1 MAVLD
6 EIRDW
11 WDEDAA
17 TYDNAPGHRPRT
29 AAEWAAWSAALAR
42 LLPPRPARVLDCGA
56 GTGFLSLI
64 AARLGYRVTAIDLSA
79 QMLDR
84 LRAAATTAGLGIE
97 TVQGSADRVPAGHFD
112 AVMERH
118 LVWTLPDPGAV
129 LQVWR
134 GAVGSNGRLVLVG
147 GLWGSADPVERW
159 RAQMREWF
167 RRWQGRPANHHGE
180 YPAEVRA
187 VLPLAAGTH
196 PSVLAELVETAGWR
210 APRLERLR
218 DVEWA
223 TTLAL
228 SPLERLLGV
237 SPRFAIVADA
247 GAENGIEQ
255 PGKAGVEVLP
265 S

>member
-6 EIRDW
+6 EIRGW
-11 WDEDAA
+11 WDDDAA

-42 LLPPRPARVLDCGA
+42 LLPPLPARVLDCGA

-64 AARLGYRVTAIDLSA
+64 AARLGYQVTAIDLSA

-84 LRAAATTAGLGIE
+84 MRGAAATAGLRIE
-97 TVQGSADRVPAGHFD
+97 TVEGPADQVPAGHFE

-118 LVWTLPDPGAV
+118 LLWTLTDPGAV
-129 LQVWR
+129 LRVWR
-134 GAVGSNGRLVLVG
+134 GAVGSGGRLVLVE
-147 GLWGSADPVERW
+147 GLWGSADLVERW
-159 RAQMREWF
+159 RAQLREWF
-167 RRWQGRPANHHGE
+167 RQWQGRPANHHGE
-180 YPAEVRA
+180 YPADVRA
-187 VLPLAAGTH
+187 ELPLAGGTH
-196 PSVLAELVETAGWR
+196 PSILAELVATAGWR

-223 TTLAL
+223 MTLAL

-247 GAENGIEQ
+247 GMENGIEQ
-255 PGKAGVEVLP
+255 PGEPGVEVLTP
-265 S
+265 

>member
-11 WDEDAA
+11 WDDDAA
-17 TYDNAPGHRPRT
+17 TYDDAPGHRPRT

-42 LLPPRPARVLDCGA
+42 LLPPLPARVLDCGA

-64 AARLGYRVTAIDLSA
+64 AARLGYQVTAIDLSV

-84 LRAAATTAGLGIE
+84 LRAAATTARLDIE
-97 TVQGSADRVPAGHFD
+97 TVEGPADQVPAGQFE

-129 LQVWR
+129 LRVWR
-134 GAVGSNGRLVLVG
+134 SAVGSSGRLVLVG
-147 GLWGSADPVERW
+147 GLWGSADRVERR
-159 RAQMREWF
+159 RAQLREWF

-180 YPAEVRA
+180 YPGEVRE
-187 VLPLAAGTH
+187 VLPLAQGTH
-196 PSVLAELVETAGWR
+196 PSVLAGLVETAGWR

-223 TTLAL
+223 MTLAL
-228 SPLERLLGV
+228 SPLERVLGV
-237 SPRFAIVADA
+237 TPRFAIVADA
-247 GAENGIEQ
+247 SRQNSIEQ
-255 PGKAGVEVLP
+255 PGEPGVEVLP
-265 S
+265 P

>member
-1 MAVLD
+1 
-6 EIRDW
+6 
-11 WDEDAA
+11 
-17 TYDNAPGHRPRT
+17 
-29 AAEWAAWSAALAR
+29 
-42 LLPPRPARVLDCGA
+42 
-56 GTGFLSLI
+56 
-64 AARLGYRVTAIDLSA
+64 VTAIDLSA

-97 TVQGSADRVPAGHFD
+97 TVQGPADHVPAGHFD

-118 LVWTLPDPGAV
+118 LVWTLPDPGGV
-129 LQVWR
+129 LRVWR

-159 RAQMREWF
+159 RAQLREWC

-180 YPAEVRA
+180 YPTEVRA
-187 VLPLAAGTH
+187 VLPLAGGTH

-228 SPLERLLGV
+228 SPLERVLGV

-247 GAENGIEQ
+247 QDGVEQ
-255 PGKAGVEVLP
+255 PGKPGVEVLP
-265 S
+265 P

>member
-6 EIRDW
+6 EIRNW
-11 WDEDAA
+11 WDDDAA

-29 AAEWAAWSAALAR
+29 AAEWAAWTAAMAR
-42 LLPPRPARVLDCGA
+42 LLPPLPARVVDCGA

-64 AARLGYRVTAIDLSA
+64 AAGLGYQVTAIDLSA

-84 LRAAATTAGLGIE
+84 LRAAAARTGLCIE
-97 TVQGSADRVPAGHFD
+97 TVEGPADRVPDGHFD

-118 LVWTLPDPGAV
+118 LVWTLPDPGSV
-129 LQVWR
+129 LTVWR
-134 GAVGSNGRLVLVG
+134 GAVGSGGRLVLVG

-159 RAQMREWF
+159 RAQLREAF
-167 RRWQGRPANHHGE
+167 RRWQRRPPNHHGE

-187 VLPLAAGTH
+187 MLPLAGGTH
-196 PSVLAELVETAGWR
+196 PSVVAELVEAAGWH

-223 TTLAL
+223 MTLAL
-228 SPLERLLGV
+228 PPVERLLGIA
-237 SPRFAIVADA
+237 PRFAIVADA
-247 GAENGIEQ
+247 GKKNGVEQ
-255 PGKAGVEVLP
+255 SGEPGVEVLP
-265 S
+265 P